1 MLSKMRKA
9 MSGEKG
15 FTLIELMIVVAII
28 GILAAIAIPN
38 FLRYQMKAKTAE
50 AKVNLGAIKT
60 SEESY
65 RAENDIYFPAAAA
78 PAVAGVDTAK
88 LAFVTNAG
96 FTAIGFAPSG
106 NVYYS
111 YSADTTAAVAAAA
124 LADGGAFAAATG
136 AGPVAAPVLGY
147 VATATGDLDGD
158 NANQTYGLNSVGS
171 NVARSGA
178 ANVF

>member
-1 MLSKMRKA
+1 

-38 FLRYQMKAKTAE
+38 FLRYQLKAKTAE

-65 RAENDIYFPAAAA
+65 RAENDIYFPAAAS

-111 YSADTTAAVAAAA
+111 YAVDSAAASQAA
-124 LADGGAFAAATG
+124 LADGGGFAAATG
-136 AGPVAAPVLGY
+136 AGGTTAPLLGY
-147 VATATGDLDGD
+147 TATATGDLDGD
-158 NANQTYGLNSVGS
+158 NANQIYGLTNGGA